1 MFLQMG
7 IQSADSCETCITIF
21 AFEGFCIAMN
31 TATVS
36 RDFTPSKSDQSSIYF
51 GKTQGQ
57 GSTPH
62 LTQAKK
68 NDHYPGT
75 KFFFANWAGE
85 YLFWFVISWNE
96 RVIQASIL
104 LQYHQRVWISIYHV
118 FEIQTRFLWWVFIWF
133 CIRLI
138 IEKSSVDILHMN
150 FFHIS
155 RLKINTLEI

>member
-7 IQSADSCETCITIF
+7 IQSANSSETCITIF

-36 RDFTPSKSDQSSIYF
+36 RDFTPSKSDQSRIYF
-51 GKTQGQ
+51 RKTQGQ
-57 GSTPH
+57 EVKTLHSTEP
-62 LTQAKK
+62 K

-118 FEIQTRFLWWVFIWF
+118 FEIQTCLFWWVFVRF

-138 IEKSSVDILHMN
+138 I
-150 FFHIS
+150 
-155 RLKINTLEI
+155 

>member
-36 RDFTPSKSDQSSIYF
+36 RDFTPSKSDQSWIYF

-57 GSTPH
+57 GVKTLHSTEP
-62 LTQAKK
+62 K

-75 KFFFANWAGE
+75 KFFFAN
-85 YLFWFVISWNE
+85 
-96 RVIQASIL
+96 
-104 LQYHQRVWISIYHV
+104 
-118 FEIQTRFLWWVFIWF
+118 
-133 CIRLI
+133 
-138 IEKSSVDILHMN
+138 
-150 FFHIS
+150 
-155 RLKINTLEI
+155 